1 MDLRNCYR
9 DKFGEAGTSVPC
21 TYFNNEL
28 IYFGRSQVVYRL
40 GNEIA
45 LANALIEKLAAIT
58 GFDIA
63 TDRELHLREGLGTRL
78 LKSLPPVV
86 YVIWAKWLQWPLI
99 EHYSHPF
106 RSAPSGAGGG
116 QIVIHGRSGNIEAIS
131 SSGYGRAVAAVSL
144 TRGHIGETTGVWYIQ
159 PNTSAT
165 FKCKRSGGVQELFT
179 PVCGKWRWTSSD
191 FIHVQVAEEA
201 VVNDSGVLVRAIAKV
216 SKYADKCEN
225 FSPRFTSAVIT
236 GLPVYCPQP
245 SSYFDSYSFEENLVE
260 TILHIDIDGVPTLH
274 EVRAIR
280 KSFFKENTNQLPT
293 TVGLLV
299 TALGDNRREIEQ
311 RCDDWV
317 RTLHEVRAVRKSYL
331 EENTNQLP
339 TTVGLLVTALSDNR
353 REIEQ
358 RCDDWV
364 LTLHEVRAVRKSF
377 FKENTN
383 QLPTTVGLLVTAL
396 GDNRRE
402 IEPRCDDWV
411 LTLHEVRAVRKSY
424 FEENTNQLPT
434 TVGLLVTALSDNRRE
449 IEQRCDDWVLTL
461 HEVRAVRKSYFEEKT
476 NQLPT
481 TVGLLVTALSD
492 NRREIEPRCDDWAL
506 TLHEVRKSCLK
517 DVNTSPRPAIVGRLV
532 TVTVLIDNQSEVET
546 SEVVETLLHSDD
558 DQVLNLRREAKPVR
572 KSYFREQSSLD
583 PTYVRANQDSNAVVN
598 GSTFKVGIL
607 RNRTISIDVIQ
618 MCFFDETMLLLLVK
632 NQVLLRGGSLTFC
645 ARCLNRRAKTCRSH
659 IISRCVQG
667 QILGNNTCIWIS
679 QKEELVSSN
688 NCWFRLLC
696 PNCDNS
702 TCVDEN
708 KFKKRFC
715 AEELKVSPQKIPAVE
730 LRVIYAFFFRGIMAN
745 IDLLLSIARNQES
758 REILNCV
765 LRLREQCIKPRSA
778 IKVSSCK
785 LSNDSAL
792 RSHSLEFPILVSSE
806 KWGSFFYLQLRQY
819 CYAIPIE
826 QLQQD
831 SLQANFPAIA
841 KAISSKLGQKREKY
855 LRNFSKPI
863 NQALMVTG
871 YVTGGQLFI

>member
-1 MDLRNCYR
+1 MDPRDCYR
-9 DKFGEAGTSVPC
+9 DKFGEAGAIVPC

-28 IYFGRSQVVYRL
+28 VYFGRSQVVYRL

-45 LANALIEKLAAIT
+45 TLAKALMERFRLGRTAAIT

-63 TDRELHLREGLGTRL
+63 TGRELI
-78 LKSLPPVV
+78 LKSRCALIMKECTFRPPV
-86 YVIWAKWLQWPLI
+86 VIWAKRPQWPLV

-106 RSAPSGAGGG
+106 QSAPSASGGG
-116 QIVIHGRSGNIEAIS
+116 QIVIAPRPAKRTRSIQLPIWLRRVIYGYATVHGFVHSIHGRSGNRIIGAAS
-131 SSGYGRAVAAVSL
+131 SSGYGRAVAAYFL
-144 TRGHIGETTGVWYIQ
+144 TREHIGETTGVWYIQ
-159 PNTSAT
+159 PNTFLQDAT
-165 FKCKRSGGVQELFT
+165 LKCKRSGGVQELYT

-191 FIHVQVAEEA
+191 FIHVPVAEEA
-201 VVNDSGVLVRAIAKV
+201 VANDSGEVPVLVQAIAKV
-216 SKYADKCEN
+216 SKNADECKN
-225 FSPRFTSAVIT
+225 FSRRFTSTVISIIT
-236 GLPVYCPQP
+236 GLNCPQP
-245 SSYFDSYSFEENLVE
+245 ASYFNSYSFEENLVTFLE

-274 EVRAIR
+274 EV
-280 KSFFKENTNQLPT
+280 K
-293 TVGLLV
+293 
-299 TALGDNRREIEQ
+299 
-311 RCDDWV
+311 
-317 RTLHEVRAVRKSYL
+317 
-331 EENTNQLP
+331 
-339 TTVGLLVTALSDNR
+339 
-353 REIEQ
+353 
-358 RCDDWV
+358 
-364 LTLHEVRAVRKSF
+364 
-377 FKENTN
+377 
-383 QLPTTVGLLVTAL
+383 
-396 GDNRRE
+396 
-402 IEPRCDDWV
+402 
-411 LTLHEVRAVRKSY
+411 AVRKSY

-434 TVGLLVTALSDNRRE
+434 TVLVGTLVTASSD
-449 IEQRCDDWVLTL
+449 
-461 HEVRAVRKSYFEEKT
+461 H
-476 NQLPT
+476 
-481 TVGLLVTALSD
+481 
-492 NRREIEPRCDDWAL
+492 RREIEPRCYDWGL
-506 TLHEVRKSCLK
+506 KCTLHEVRAIRKSCFK
-517 DVNTSPRPAIVGRLV
+517 DVNRSPWPTIIGRLV
-532 TVTVLIDNQSEVET
+532 TVTAYNQSEVET

-558 DQVLNLRREAKPVR
+558 DLVLNLRREAKPVR

-583 PTYVRANQDSNAVVN
+583 PNYVGANQDSNAVVN
-598 GSTFKVGIL
+598 GSTFKVSIL

-618 MCFFDETMLLLLVK
+618 MCVFDETMLLLLVK
-632 NQVLLRGGSLTFC
+632 NQVLLRGGSLSFC
-645 ARCLNRRAKTCRSH
+645 ARCLNRQAKTCRSH

-696 PNCDNS
+696 QNCDNS

-708 KFKKRFC
+708 KYKKRFC

-730 LRVIYAFFFRGIMAN
+730 LRVIYAFFFRGIMTN
-745 IDLLLSIARNQES
+745 IDLLLSIARNQEWWG
-758 REILNCV
+758 ILNCV

-785 LSNDSAL
+785 LPNDSAL
-792 RSHSLEFPILVSSE
+792 RNQSLEFPILVSSE